1 MPTLRVARLWLLVF
15 LVLATAGYTRFLS
28 DVRAVPSRAPLGD
41 VPLQIG
47 EWRGRG
53 SEMEQ
58 KIVDA
63 VGVEDYLL
71 RTYRRPDGRAVSVYV
86 GFYEQQREGD
96 TIHSPKHCLPGAGW
110 RPVKSDRVEFE
121 TPGFNGGVTA
131 ANRYLI
137 AKGDQRQLV
146 LYWYQSRGRNI
157 VSEYSAKMWLVVD
170 SVVRKRNDGSLVRFM
185 MPLSERSELETE
197 QAELV
202 SFCREFLPELKQVLP
217 D

>member
-1 MPTLRVARLWLLVF
+1 MNLRSRTWVLVALV
-15 LVLATAGYTRFLS
+15 VATATYSRFLS
-28 DVRAVPSRAPLGD
+28 DVHAVPSKGPLAG

-47 EWRGRG
+47 EWRGHG

-58 KIVDA
+58 KIVEV

-71 RTYRRPDGRAVSVYV
+71 RTYRRPDGRTASVYV

-110 RPVKSDRVEFE
+110 RPEQNDQIEFP
-121 TPGFNGGVTA
+121 TPGFNGGTTR

-137 AKGDQRQLV
+137 RKGEDRQLV

-157 VSEYSAKMWLVVD
+157 VSEYAAKLWLVTD
-170 SVVRKRNDGSLVRFM
+170 SIFRKRNDGSLVRFI
-185 MPLSERSELETE
+185 MPLPRDQDLGEG
-197 QAELV
+197 QAVLV
-202 SFCREFLPELKQVLP
+202 SFCQQFLPELNAVLP